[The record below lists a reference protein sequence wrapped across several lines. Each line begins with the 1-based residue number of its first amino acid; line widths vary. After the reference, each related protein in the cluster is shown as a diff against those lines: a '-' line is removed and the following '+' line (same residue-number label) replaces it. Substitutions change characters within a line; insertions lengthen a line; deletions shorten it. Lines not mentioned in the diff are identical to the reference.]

1 MSKNRVTC
9 YGLVV
14 VNVKN
19 ERGFEDLDVR
29 TKWNAW
35 KRCDGGGDQKAL
47 SYNVVTPWTEDCT
60 LFISIFEKPVLS
72 LILFF
77 VYDYYY

>member
-1 MSKNRVTC
+1 MTC

-19 ERGFEDLDVR
+19 ERDFEDSDVR

-35 KRCDGGGDQKAL
+35 IRCDGGGDQRTL
-47 SYNVVTPWTEDCT
+47 SYNLVTPWTEDCA